1 MPTREKNSALKVNS
15 VDPLKVSAL
24 DGDTFTD
31 GGSTKDQLVFYQM
44 LAAKKGLGLIDDETI
59 KAVTKSSSVHEKLT
73 IQLLTRLNKYSDF
86 DSRWLQ
92 ISSLF
97 GSKNRYQ
104 IASSLADKYIKSAS
118 AKLVLSELTGTQSSE
133 LGDIGLDEVKADLT
147 ESVTNVVNPM
157 LAAEN

>member
-1 MPTREKNSALKVNS
+1 
-15 VDPLKVSAL
+15 
-24 DGDTFTD
+24 
-31 GGSTKDQLVFYQM
+31 M
-44 LAAKKGLGLIDDETI
+44 LQAKKALGLINDETI
-59 KAVTKSSSVHEKLT
+59 RAVTKSSSVHEKLT

-133 LGDIGLDEVKADLT
+133 LGDIGLDEVKADLS

-157 LAAEN
+157 LAVED